1 MLGPM
6 RTPRERQ
13 LNARC
18 DGQATYEWKA
28 GTVPGVPT
36 YFRGSSIPPDRPRH
50 SQAQAETA
58 RPIRRAVFVA
68 QLANMSVM
76 DTVQPSSARPPIEE
90 VAAHVLASYDGEPR
104 TRHIDAGPLPGRSRA
119 IELLEMLRDL
129 AFPGYFTRTRLTA
142 QNVRDHVVRLVAD
155 IRETLEQQVEL
166 ALTFHDS
173 RAPAGAAGTPPP
185 GAPRKRAELITD
197 EFLVRIPRLRQLLAL
212 DVQAAYEG
220 DPAARSTD
228 ETIFCYPGVDA
239 VFTYRMAH
247 ELHGL
252 GVPLLPRIMS
262 EYVHNETG
270 IDIHPGATIGRSFFI
285 DHGTGVVI
293 GETTHIGDRVKL
305 YQGVTLGAMSFP
317 KDAAGRLIRG
327 TKRHPTLED
336 DVTVY
341 ANAIILGGNTIIGK
355 GCIIGGSVFLTKSV
369 PPGHYVTLKSQEL
382 KYRSAETHN
391 RLFTV
396 TPAEQD

>member
-1 MLGPM
+1 MSALS
-6 RTPRERQ
+6 E
-13 LNARC
+13 
-18 DGQATYEWKA
+18 
-28 GTVPGVPT
+28 PT
-36 YFRGSSIPPDRPRH
+36 RIRPRV
-50 SQAQAETA
+50 ED
-58 RPIRRAVFVA
+58 
-68 QLANMSVM
+68 LAG
-76 DTVQPSSARPPIEE
+76 D
-90 VAAHVLASYDGEPR
+90 VLASYEAEPR
-104 TRHIDAGPLPGRSRA
+104 TRHIDAGPLPSRSRA

-129 AFPGYFTRTRLTA
+129 VFPGYFARHLLTK
-142 QNVRDHVVRLVAD
+142 QNVRDHVVRLLADVRESLEHQVQVAMAF
-155 IRETLEQQVEL
+155 R
-166 ALTFHDS
+166 DS
-173 RAPAGAAGTPPP
+173 RAVGSAPAETGAAP
-185 GAPRKRAELITD
+185 AHVRAEQITD
-197 EFLVRIPRLRQLLAL
+197 KFLQRIPKLRSLLAE

-220 DPAARSTD
+220 DPAATGTD

-239 VFTYRMAH
+239 VFTHRIAH
-247 ELHGL
+247 ELHEL

-270 IDIHPGATIGRSFFI
+270 IDIHPGATIGHGLFI

-293 GETTHIGDRVKL
+293 GETTIIGDRVKL

-396 TPAEQD
+396 DPAP

>member
-1 MLGPM
+1 MS
-6 RTPRERQ
+6 
-13 LNARC
+13 
-18 DGQATYEWKA
+18 QAKEH
-28 GTVPGVPT
+28 
-36 YFRGSSIPPDRPRH
+36 RPRI
-50 SQAQAETA
+50 ED
-58 RPIRRAVFVA
+58 
-68 QLANMSVM
+68 LAG
-76 DTVQPSSARPPIEE
+76 E
-90 VAAHVLASYDGEPR
+90 VLASYESQPR
-104 TRHIDAGPLPGRSRA
+104 TRHIDAGPLPSRSRA

-129 AFPGYFTRTRLTA
+129 MFPGYFARVALTR
-142 QNVRDHVVRLVAD
+142 QNIRDHVVRLLAD
-155 IRETLEQQVEL
+155 VRESLEHQLQGAL
-166 ALTFHDS
+166 AFRDS
-173 RAPAGAAGTPPP
+173 RTPEDQRPAGVEDTHT
-185 GAPRKRAELITD
+185 RACRITD
-197 EFLVRIPRLRQLLAL
+197 QFLDRVGHLREVLAE
-212 DVQAAYEG
+212 DVQAAYDG
-220 DPAARSTD
+220 DPAATGTD

-239 VFTYRMAH
+239 VFTHRVAH
-247 ELHGL
+247 ELHML

-293 GETTHIGDRVKL
+293 GETTVIGDRVKL

-317 KDAAGRLIRG
+317 KDEAGRLIRG

-341 ANAIILGGNTIIGK
+341 ANAIILGGNTIIGR

-391 RLFTV
+391 RLFGA
-396 TPAEQD
+396 TPAP